1 MFRSVTLVNFHDG
14 TADLGNLLGNTTD
27 SVIIIIIII
36 RVVRLMA
43 EYL

>member
-1 MFRSVTLVNFHDG
+1 MFRRVTLVNFHDG
-14 TADLGNLLGNTTD
+14 TAELGNLLGNTTD
-27 SVIIIIIII
+27 SVIIIII